1 MINDIII
8 TITLIAS
15 LIIIFVLV
23 VGFIIVDDIKTNNK
37 SVVSTTEF
45 QRPKEKRYM
54 YVILGRRTLP
64 FNMIE
69 FRYIESDTKLTYR
82 QLKNKNPNLEIMSI
96 NVLDRK
102 TGKF

>member
-1 MINDIII
+1 MVKDIII
-8 TITLIAS
+8 VLIAS
-15 LIIIFVLV
+15 FITIFVIIV
-23 VGFIIVDDIKTNNK
+23 AFIINDTKTHNK

-54 YVILGRRTLP
+54 YVILGRIPPCNTVK
-64 FNMIE
+64 FTN
-69 FRYIESDTKLTYR
+69 IESDTKLTYQ
-82 QLKNKNPNLEIMSI
+82 QLKRKNPNFEIMSI